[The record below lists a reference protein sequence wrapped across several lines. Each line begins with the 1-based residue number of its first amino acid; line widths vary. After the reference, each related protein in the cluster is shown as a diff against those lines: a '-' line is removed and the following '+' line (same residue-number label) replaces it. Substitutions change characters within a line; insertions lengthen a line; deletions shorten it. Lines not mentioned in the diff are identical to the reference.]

1 VTVETSFNSQIVKI
15 KRRIVV
21 QAIHRV
27 LLNASLIFLAINIFY
42 FILSLAGI
50 INYRITEIRYVLPMA
65 ISIAAAVC
73 IGYAT
78 RSNLLNILID
88 IDRRLKLQDRVSTAY
103 EYIKLKKKTDFAEL
117 LINDAAIKLGQ
128 ISKQQLVPA
137 QFSVL
142 HLLVIILLLIN
153 IFLYSGVFFTP
164 GFKSIHRD
172 LEKLD
177 TADQLLKNYM
187 IKRIKKKNVQQS
199 TTRSGHAEKLAQIS
213 RKLGDSSKP
222 FEQRLAALDS
232 FLEEVE
238 GEQTRLAQELGAR
251 LDSADIKKIP
261 IPKTPDLRNLSSSQ
275 LEQLK
280 GLLSRTLNN
289 RLPDS
294 IDQNIESLQEL
305 DSIEN
310 LLSRIIDDLKDG
322 RAKKDDSIQSAGVE
336 GGQMPQSTA
345 TSENQPAE
353 PDTPYPNGKFSDP
366 NPNTGDRADHKGFE
380 KWQRKGD
387 NRPHGMEP
395 ADGDS
400 DAAGNAKSNEG
411 NQSSH
416 ELDKTQSAATQDKLA
431 TSAAKT
437 YLIHIRALTD
447 TGEARVKEEEI
458 FRTYRKEVENILQ
471 KEDIPVNYREYIK
484 NYFISIG
491 MNTKENAHESK

>member
-1 VTVETSFNSQIVKI
+1 VNAETSFNSQIAKI

-21 QAIHRV
+21 QAIHRL
-27 LLNASLIFLAINIFY
+27 LLNASLIFLAISIFY

-50 INYRITEIRYVLPMA
+50 INYRITVPRYILPMA
-65 ISIAAAVC
+65 LSLSAALC
-73 IGYAT
+73 IWFVT
-78 RSNLLNILID
+78 RINLLNILID

-103 EYIKLKKKTDFAEL
+103 EHIKLKKKTDFSEL

-164 GFKSIHRD
+164 GFKSTPRE

-177 TADQLLKNYM
+177 TAGHLLKNYM
-187 IKRIKKKNVQQS
+187 IKRINKKSVQQS
-199 TTRSGHAEKLAQIS
+199 TTRSGHSEKLAQIS

-251 LDSADIKKIP
+251 LDSAGIKKIP
-261 IPKTPDLRNLSSSQ
+261 IPKTPDLANLSSSQ
-275 LEQLK
+275 LEKLK

-310 LLSRIIDDLKDG
+310 LLSRIIDNLKDG
-322 RAKKDDSIQSAGVE
+322 RAKIDDSFQSAGVE
-336 GGQMPQSTA
+336 GGRMPQSTA
-345 TSENQPAE
+345 TPENQPGE
-353 PDTPYPNGKFSDP
+353 PNRPYPNSKFSDHDP
-366 NPNTGDRADHKGFE
+366 NAEDRADHQGFE
-380 KWQRKGD
+380 KWQSQGD
-387 NRPHGMEP
+387 DLPHGMEP
-395 ADGDS
+395 PEGDS
-400 DAAGNAKSNEG
+400 DAAGNAKSNQG

-416 ELDKTQSAATQDKLA
+416 ELDQTQSSATQDKLA
-431 TSAAKT
+431 SSPAKT

-447 TGEARVKEEEI
+447 MGEARVKEEEI
-458 FRTYRKEVENILQ
+458 FRTYRKEVESILQ
-471 KEDIPVNYREYIK
+471 KEDIPQNYREYIK